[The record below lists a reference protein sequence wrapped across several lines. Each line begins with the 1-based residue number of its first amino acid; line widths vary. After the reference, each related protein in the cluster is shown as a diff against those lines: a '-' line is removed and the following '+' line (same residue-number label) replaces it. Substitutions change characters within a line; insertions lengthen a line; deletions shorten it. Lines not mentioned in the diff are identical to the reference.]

1 VRSTWVLIAAI
12 LGSAMSFVD
21 GSAVNVVLPIVQRDL
36 GASSASMQ
44 WVIEAYALFMAAL
57 LLIGGALGD
66 LYGRRKL
73 FVIGVAIFAAA
84 SASCAFAPNV
94 SVLIVARCVQGVGA
108 ALSVPESLALLSAS
122 FEGAARGRAIG
133 TWSAFAS
140 LTGALGPVIG
150 GWLAQHVTWRAV
162 FVINV
167 PLAIVVI
174 AIAVLRV
181 PESRDDDKPRTL
193 DFAGA
198 TLATLGL
205 GALTAGLIAAQGG
218 HPGALGTS
226 ATVVGVL
233 VLAGFVIVELR
244 QKAPMIPPS
253 LFGVRAFRV
262 ANVYTLALYAAMG
275 GTLYFVPFLLIDV
288 QHYTPT
294 VAGAAFLPFVILQ
307 AVLGRWS
314 GGLVA
319 RFGARRLLFAGG
331 LVATVAFL
339 LYALPGIGGS
349 YWTTY
354 FPATAVLGIAGVLFI
369 APLTTTVFDA
379 VPQAR
384 SGVASGVNNAVS
396 RIAGLLAIAG
406 FGIIYTMFAPTGT
419 ADADPYAQLAGFRA
433 VMVAAASCCFV
444 AAIIAGVGLRGT
456 PQERRSALR
465 A

>member
-1 VRSTWVLIAAI
+1 VRSSWVLIAAI

-21 GSAVNVVLPIVQRDL
+21 GSAVNVALPIVQREL

-57 LLIGGALGD
+57 LLLGGALGD

-73 FVIGVAIFAAA
+73 FVIGIAIFAAA

-94 SVLIVARCVQGVGA
+94 AVLIVARCVQGVGA

-122 FEGAARGRAIG
+122 YQGAARGRAIG

-150 GWLAQHVTWRAV
+150 GWLAEHVTWRAV

-167 PLAIVVI
+167 PLAMLVI
-174 AIAVLRV
+174 AISVLRV
-181 PESRDDDKPRTL
+181 PESRDDDEPRTL

-198 TLATLGL
+198 ALATIGL

-218 HPGALGTS
+218 HPGALGTG
-226 ATVVGVL
+226 AIVLGVL
-233 VLAGFVIVELR
+233 VMAAFVLVELR
-244 QKAPMIPPS
+244 VKAPMIPPS
-253 LFGVRAFRV
+253 LFAVRAFRV
-262 ANVYTLALYAAMG
+262 ANVYTFALYAAMG
-275 GTLYFVPFLLIDV
+275 GTFYFVPFLLIDV
-288 QHYTPT
+288 QHYAPT
-294 VAGAAFLPFVILQ
+294 AAGAAFLPFVVLQ
-307 AVLGRWS
+307 AALGRWS

-319 RFGARRLLFAGG
+319 RFGPRRLLFAGG
-331 LVATVAFL
+331 VVASAAFL
-339 LYALPGIGGS
+339 LFAWPGIGGS

-354 FPATAVLGIAGVLFI
+354 FPATTVLGIAGVLFI

-379 VPQAR
+379 VPQTR

-396 RIAGLLAIAG
+396 RIAGLLAVAA
-406 FGIIYTMFAPTGT
+406 FGIVYAIFSPSGT
-419 ADADPYAQLAGFRA
+419 AEADPHAQLAGFRA
-433 VMVAAASCCFV
+433 VMVGAAGCCFV
-444 AAIIAGVGLRGT
+444 AAIIAFTGLRGT
-456 PQERRSALR
+456 TVDQR
-465 A
+465 